1 MKRKTTWDNQ
11 VFNDANRNVNSLNDS
26 LVSTDQLLKNL
37 QKTLDAARSSM
48 NSFGSASRNMLP
60 GKSSMTSMRDNHQ
73 QQLEWMREE
82 AKKREEL
89 QLAAVEDS
97 HLRQQDVLVTLRN
110 SLDVTTDM
118 QYVEYQKLEAMAL
131 EHESAC
137 QAISE
142 YYSKERNDLRNK
154 DIKLEQARQRE
165 LLNGTAGMFG
175 DMADIAR
182 AYGKEG
188 FETWKHLS
196 MVQAVL
202 DGLQAVQSAYAWGMK
217 YGGSAAPL
225 VAAAAAAIAAA
236 KTAATVAEIEAQT
249 YAYGGYVTG
258 PGTGTS
264 DSIPAFLSNGEY
276 VVNAQAA
283 RGNLDLLNA
292 INHGSSGSLG
302 EKLDLISTQLRA
314 LNINLIKK
322 EFNVNTGRY
331 RDKETVLMEM
341 DAVRQ
346 RISLG
351 GYDGSGENLA
361 L

>member
-48 NSFGSASRNMLP
+48 SSFGSASRSMLP
-60 GKSSMTSMRDNHQ
+60 GKSSMASMRESHQ
-73 QQLEWMREE
+73 QQLDWMREE
-82 AKKREEL
+82 AKNREEL
-89 QLAAVEDS
+89 QLAAIES
-97 HLRQQDVLVTLRN
+97 EYQRQQNVLDTLRN
-110 SLDVTTDM
+110 SLDVRTDL
-118 QYVEYQKLEAMAL
+118 QFVEYQKLESMAL

-137 QAISE
+137 QAIFE
-142 YYSKERNDLRNK
+142 NYSKERNDQRNK
-154 DIKLEQARQRE
+154 DLKLEMARQRE
-165 LLNGTAGMFG
+165 LLSGTAGMFG

-182 AYGKEG
+182 AYGREG

-225 VAAAAAAIAAA
+225 VAAAAAAVAAA

-283 RGNLDLLNA
+283 RGNIDLLNA
-292 INHGSSGSLG
+292 INHGSTGSLG
-302 EKLDLISTQLRA
+302 EKLDRISIQLRA

-322 EFNVNTGRY
+322 EFSVSAGRY
-331 RDKETVLMEM
+331 RDSETALMEM
-341 DAVRQ
+341 DSVRQ
-346 RISLG
+346 RLSLG
-351 GYDGSGENLA
+351 GYDGTGENLA